1 MHNSLIKINLIAR
14 LGLAFVF
21 FYHGLMPKILW
32 LSPIEKE
39 LVDLHNLGIP
49 AAILSPLA
57 GLSEI
62 LLALAI
68 VFYRKS
74 LLPVY
79 AGAALL
85 VVLLLD
91 VALVK
96 PGLLIEAFN
105 PVSINIVTLVLCY
118 LVVITHR
125 EIEFG
130 GKGDSGHQGLS

>member
-1 MHNSLIKINLIAR
+1 MSGH
-14 LGLAFVF
+14 F
-21 FYHGLMPKILW
+21 
-32 LSPIEKE
+32 SPRQWVYYIER
-39 LVDLHNLGIP
+39 VYFNRRADSSI
-49 AAILSPLA
+49 
-57 GLSEI
+57 
-62 LLALAI
+62 
-68 VFYRKS
+68 YC

-118 LVVITHR
+118 PVVITHQ

-130 GKGDSGHQGLS
+130 GKGASVH